1 MTTLDIIAPTTITL
15 GEYTFTLKNFRRVSG
30 HDDSLPYTATIYVNG
45 KRTFKAFNDG
55 WGGETNFLP
64 VDKAGV
70 SEQTINDYLDG
81 DKFPW
86 CTYADVTLYY
96 NRLACVAD
104 KLADNADLR
113 KTFIKMKKK
122 GKALA
127 YNILTGE
134 ICTAPRALIADY
146 ILNKG
151 YTLIYNEDGSE
162 VEKAA

>member
-15 GEYTFTLKNFRRVSG
+15 GDYTFTLKNFHRVNG

-45 KRTFKAFNDG
+45 KRTFNAFNDG
-55 WGGETNFLP
+55 WGGETNFQTI
-64 VDKAGV
+64 DKAKV
-70 SEQTINDYLDG
+70 NEQTINDYLSG
-81 DKFPW
+81 NKFPW
-86 CTYADVTLYY
+86 CTYANVTIYY

-104 KLADNADLR
+104 SLADNADLR
-113 KTFIKMKKK
+113 KTLSRMKKK

-127 YNILTGE
+127 YNTLTSD

-146 ILNKG
+146 VLNKG